1 MTAMIN
7 KKIFFILVL
16 FVLPVVLLA
25 QETVSTQIQKG
36 LKLNNADLI
45 APLFNEQVEMSILN
59 KEDIFSATQAKNIL
73 KNFLLKHKVKSY
85 TLLHSGGKANVKYYI
100 GNIDTEMGNY
110 RVFFLLKSN
119 ESNNFKVYQFRIEEQ
134 KD

>member
-1 MTAMIN
+1 
-7 KKIFFILVL
+7 
-16 FVLPVVLLA
+16 
-25 QETVSTQIQKG
+25 
-36 LKLNNADLI
+36 
-45 APLFNEQVEMSILN
+45 
-59 KEDIFSATQAKNIL
+59 KNIL